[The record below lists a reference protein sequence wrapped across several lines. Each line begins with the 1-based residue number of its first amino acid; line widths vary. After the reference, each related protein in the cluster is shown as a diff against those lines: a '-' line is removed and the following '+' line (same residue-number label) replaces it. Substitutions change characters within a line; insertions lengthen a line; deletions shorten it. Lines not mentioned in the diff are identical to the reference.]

1 MAVMNAQQ
9 AQQVLA
15 ALNAA
20 QSGIDEAR
28 MLVLAHLPVATD
40 VLGEIA
46 HRHLEIFE
54 TTGELTVEDSRK
66 LRHEIIGVDIR
77 STANLFGK
85 KGEGALF
92 YRDVPTGTRTLP
104 SQPIRLTNAGLARA
118 HAYRKH
124 HGLPSAA

>member
-1 MAVMNAQQ
+1 MNAEE

-20 QSGIDEAR
+20 QAGIDEAR
-28 MLVLAHLPVATD
+28 QLVLAHLPVATD

-46 HRHLEIFE
+46 HRHLEILQ
-54 TTGELTVEDSRK
+54 TTCELTVDDSRK
-66 LRHEIIGVDIR
+66 LRYEILGGNIR

-85 KGEGALF
+85 KGEGAMF
-92 YRDVPTGTRTLP
+92 YRDVPAGTRTLP
-104 SQPIRLTNAGLARA
+104 GQPVRLTNAGLARA

-124 HGLPSAA
+124 HGLPPAA